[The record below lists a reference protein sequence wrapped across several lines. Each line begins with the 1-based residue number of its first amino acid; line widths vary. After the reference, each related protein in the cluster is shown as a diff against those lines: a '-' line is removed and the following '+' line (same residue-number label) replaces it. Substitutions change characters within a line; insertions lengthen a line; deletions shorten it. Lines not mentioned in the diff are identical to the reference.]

1 MEFFFSKERDEPEED
16 IFIPLEAE
24 ECNRN
29 NGIPIEERLFP
40 KFNRETESAQD
51 GKDKKERDIDIE
63 RFKDEIIKEA
73 KKKAEILER
82 EGYEKGFVQGEK
94 DGYEIGIK
102 KAEQII
108 NRLNN
113 LLNEMEG
120 FKREIVKRFEKEIL
134 DLIFEI
140 SKKIINFKIENDADS
155 LKYTIL
161 KTIKYCSDEYKI
173 KIKINPEDYEILKG
187 FNINYITDKEDNR
200 KIELVA
206 DDNVDRGGCIIS
218 TSSGDLDARIKSQ
231 LDQIHRAL
239 VDTYNR
245 VWNKDA

>member
-1 MEFFFSKERDEPEED
+1 MEFFFNQGKRVPDED

-24 ECNRN
+24 KCNKN
-29 NGIPIEERLFP
+29 SENPIEDKLFP
-40 KFNRETESAQD
+40 KFNRETEIAQD
-51 GKDKKERDIDIE
+51 KKNRKKRDIDVE
-63 RFKDEIIKEA
+63 RLKDEVIRDA

-108 NRLNN
+108 NRLNK
-113 LLNEMEG
+113 LLNEMQG

-161 KTIKYCSDEYKI
+161 KAMKYCADEYKI
-173 KIKINPEDYEILKG
+173 RIKLNPEDYEIIKG
-187 FNINYITDKEDNR
+187 FNIKYITDQEDNR
-200 KIELVA
+200 KIELIV

-218 TSSGDLDARIKSQ
+218 TFSGDLDARIKSQ
-231 LDQIHRAL
+231 LNQMRRAL
-239 VDTYNR
+239 IETHNR